1 MKKKFD
7 KEELEFIQALESGTL
22 KPIKNQEEMIAKLQ
36 RAASNHLKKDA
47 RASIRLSKA
56 DLTGIKI
63 AADREGIPYQTL
75 ISSIIHKYLNGTL
88 KPVPP
93 V

>member
-1 MKKKFD
+1 MTKKKD
-7 KEELEFIQALESGTL
+7 YISEEDFLEFLEGKGPL

-36 RAASNHLKKDA
+36 RAASNHLKKEA

-56 DLTGIKI
+56 DFAEIKI

-75 ISSIIHKYLNGTL
+75 IASIIHKYLNGTL
-88 KPVPP
+88 KPV
-93 V
+93 